1 MSTTIEEI
9 NKKLEELKKKYPFD
23 PDNPY
28 TDEQY
33 RAMGF
38 KIRDVTDDHNGLGII
53 IGYGSKKDK

>member
-9 NKKLEELKKKYPFD
+9 GKKFEELNQKYPFD

-38 KIRDVTDDHNGLGII
+38 KIRDATDEHNGLSII
-53 IGYGSKKDK
+53 IGVGKPK